1 MGANLNPYSNNRKVF
16 IGGLDPSFPDSQLRE
31 YFSKFGKID
40 GKKSFKNKKY
50 SFQFCF
56 LLEIDL
62 PYDKEKNE
70 RRPFCFIS
78 FQTEQAAQEVLRLQR
93 HTIGDM
99 SVDVKRAKPK
109 TLNNNQQQQ
118 QQLQQQIYD
127 PYGQQNA
134 YANYG
139 ATVPSYGANA
149 YPTAD
154 G

>member
-1 MGANLNPYSNNRKVF
+1 LF
-16 IGGLDPSFPDSQLRE
+16 IS
-31 YFSKFGKID
+31 
-40 GKKSFKNKKY
+40 
-50 SFQFCF
+50 
-56 LLEIDL
+56 LEIDL

-93 HTIGDM
+93 HTIGDI

-109 TLNNNQQQQ
+109 TINNQQQ
-118 QQLQQQIYD
+118 QQLQQQMYD
-127 PYGQQNA
+127 SYGQQNA

-139 ATVPSYGANA
+139 TAVPSYGANA
-149 YPTAD
+149 YPTAE